1 MALNLI
7 RRLIKG
13 APLTAQDHDS
23 NLDVL
28 ESAIEAVADGTVQ
41 EGDSPTFAD
50 ATVEGL
56 LTANHI
62 HGNLAG
68 SVYLHVKNTSGGTL
82 AKGTPVRVIG
92 AVGDTTIL
100 QVAAANA
107 SSEATMP
114 AIAILDAALANN
126 AEGHAV
132 LVGEVTGLN
141 TGAYAL
147 GQTLFVAAGG
157 GLTGTRPTAN
167 AQAVAV
173 VGRVHAST
181 GTIAV
186 SIDAVLPA
194 GAVGADGASAY
205 EVAVANGFAGTEAQ
219 WLASL
224 QGPAGPAGA
233 DGQDG
238 APGADGLSAYQ
249 VAVAAGF
256 SGTESEWLASLQG
269 APGAD
274 GADGQDGTGFVIK
287 GTVPTEADLVGI
299 PSPAVG
305 EAYQVVA
312 TGDIH
317 VWSGTAWVNLGPI
330 QGPAG
335 PAGADG
341 SDGAPGADGSD
352 GLSAYQIAVAAG
364 FSGTESEWL
373 ASLQGADGAPGA
385 DGTDGASAYEI
396 AVAAGFSGTQTEWL
410 ASLQGADGAPGAD
423 GADGTDGASAYE
435 LAVAAGFAGTESEW
449 LASLQ
454 GADADLGAIP
464 SSSVDYTGN
473 GFLSGLDAAYF
484 GQGYKSPA
492 PVSFLNEAGN
502 AGITF
507 HSVDI
512 QRAVVG
518 LPTLGGGFSIFSQSP
533 GEPYNRAFINFL
545 PTYGAIGVNGSLDF
559 QLTSD
564 DGQTAAQNIFG
575 FDPNGDFYI
584 SAGNAAAFYNKPGG
598 TPGQVFTK
606 TSGNDYDADWATLST
621 ADIYVIACSDETT
634 ALTTGTGKVTFRMP
648 SAGTLTAVK
657 ATLTTAAAVSALI
670 VDIKE
675 AGTSVLSTK
684 LSIDIGEKTSATAAT
699 PAVISDSALAND
711 AEITIDIVQVGTAAG
726 LKVYLYVTRG

>member
-68 SVYLHVKNTSGGTL
+68 SVYLHVKNTSGGPL

-205 EVAVANGFAGTEAQ
+205 EVAVANGFVGTEAQ

-233 DGQDG
+233 DGADG
-238 APGADGLSAYQ
+238 ATGPQGP
-249 VAVAAGF
+249 AGPT
-256 SGTESEWLASLQG
+256 GPAGPQG
-269 APGAD
+269 PQGDTGPQGPAGPTGPQGPAGAD
-274 GADGQDGTGFVIK
+274 GADGTGFVIK
-287 GTVPTEADLVGI
+287 GSVATEADLSTI
-299 PSPAVG
+299 SSPAVG
-305 EAYQVVA
+305 DAYQVTA
-312 TGDIH
+312 TGDVH
-317 VWSGTAWVNLGPI
+317 VWSGSDWVNLGPI

-335 PAGADG
+335 ADGADG
-341 SDGAPGADGSD
+341 IDGAPGADGSD
-352 GLSAYQIAVAAG
+352 GLSAYQIALAAGFVGTESEWLSSLQGAPGADGADGADGAPGADGADGASAYELAVAAG
-364 FSGTESEWL
+364 FVGTESEWL
-373 ASLQGADGAPGA
+373 ASLQGA
-385 DGTDGASAYEI
+385 DGASAYEI
-396 AVAAGFSGTQTEWL
+396 AVAAGFSGTQAEWL

-423 GADGTDGASAYE
+423 GADGAPGADGTDGASAYE

-449 LASLQ
+449 LASLVGPAGPA
-454 GADADLGAIP
+454 GADGADGAP
-464 SSSVDYTGN
+464 G
-473 GFLSGLDAAYF
+473 
-484 GQGYKSPA
+484 
-492 PVSFLNEAGN
+492 
-502 AGITF
+502 
-507 HSVDI
+507 
-512 QRAVVG
+512 VG
-518 LPTLGGGFSIFSQSP
+518 VP
-533 GEPYNRAFINFL
+533 
-545 PTYGAIGVNGSLDF
+545 
-559 QLTSD
+559 
-564 DGQTAAQNIFG
+564 
-575 FDPNGDFYI
+575 
-584 SAGNAAAFYNKPGG
+584 PGG
-598 TPGQVFTK
+598 TPGQALIK
-606 TSGNDYDADWATLST
+606 SSGTDYDAAWATPTVS
-621 ADIYVIACSDETT
+621 DVFIIACSDETT
-634 ALTTGTGKVTFRMP
+634 DLTAGTDKARFTMP
-648 SAGTLTAVK
+648 YAGTLTAVK
-657 ATLTTAAAVSALI
+657 ADVNTAPTGSTLV
-670 VDIKE
+670 VDINE
-675 AGTSVLSTK
+675 AGVSVLSTK
-684 LSIDIGEKTSATAAT
+684 LSIDAGESSSSTAAT
-699 PAVISDSALAND
+699 PPVISDSALASG
-711 AEITIDIVQVGTAAG
+711 AVISIDLDQIGSTVAGAG
-726 LKVYLYVTRG
+726 LKVTLFVTRS